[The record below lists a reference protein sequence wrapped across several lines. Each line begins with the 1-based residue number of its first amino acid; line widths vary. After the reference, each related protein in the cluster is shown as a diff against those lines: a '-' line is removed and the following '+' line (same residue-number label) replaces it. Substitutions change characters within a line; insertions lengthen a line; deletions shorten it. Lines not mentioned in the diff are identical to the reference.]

1 MKCTICNEEITTSY
15 RTNRWKQAT
24 HSYHDIHCCASCSRF
39 VKPSDICLSDGRHIC
54 EFCAPAIVKSQQQIE
69 WVEQQVR
76 PILAQNGIK
85 NLPANIP
92 LEIVTTS
99 GMAKIQHR
107 REINPMQL
115 GLTLTKGIFGLLMR
129 SMSHHIY
136 ILEGL
141 HKILF
146 AGTLAHEYL
155 HVWQNEH
162 SIKLPPPRCE
172 GFCNLGSFVIYR
184 SIGNE
189 LAHFLYE
196 QLRDSPDP
204 IYGDGFREVKAIY
217 DNAGGKCLMRTLNIL
232 TN

>member
-1 MKCTICNEEITTSY
+1 MKCTICDEEITASY
-15 RTNRWKQAT
+15 RTNRWKQAA
-24 HSYHDIHCCASCSRF
+24 HSYHEIHCCASCGRF
-39 VKPSDICLSDGRHIC
+39 VKSDNVGLSDGRYIC
-54 EFCAPAIVKSQQQIE
+54 AFCAPAIVKTKQQIE

-76 PILAQNGIK
+76 PLLAQNGIK
-85 NLPANIP
+85 NFPTDIP
-92 LEIVTTS
+92 IEIVTTTR
-99 GMAKIQHR
+99 MAKIQHR
-107 REINPMQL
+107 KEIIPTQL
-115 GLTLTKGIFGLLMR
+115 GLTMTKGIYGLLLK

-155 HVWQNEH
+155 HAWQNER

-172 GFCNLGSFVIYR
+172 GFCNLGAFVVYR

-196 QLRDSPDP
+196 QMRDSPDP

-217 DNAGGKCLMRTLNIL
+217 DGAGEKCLMKTLNIL
-232 TN
+232 TA